1 MMGAPAAGRMLLRR
15 APTDMRKSFDGLSG
29 LVRSEFHEEPTSGD
43 VFVFLNRRR
52 ELIKVLYW
60 DRDGFVLW
68 AKRLERGR
76 FVLPGGDDSALD
88 RTALTLLLEGVKAR
102 VLFRSPRYK
111 INNKP
116 TTRDVVSA

>member
-1 MMGAPAAGRMLLRR
+1 MIGLPAAGRMLLRR

-52 ELIKVLYW
+52 DLIKVLYW
-60 DRDGFVLW
+60 ERDGFALW

-76 FVLPGGDDSALD
+76 FMLPGGDGAALD
-88 RTALTLLLEGVKAR
+88 PTALTLLLEGVKAR

-111 INNKP
+111 VPNKVEAC
-116 TTRDVVSA
+116 DVL

>member
-1 MMGAPAAGRMLLRR
+1 MIGLPAAGRMLLRR

-29 LVRSEFHEEPTSGD
+29 LVRSEFREEPTSGD

-52 ELIKVLYW
+52 DLIKVLYW
-60 DRDGFVLW
+60 ERDGFALW

-76 FVLPGGDDSALD
+76 FMLPGGEGAALD
-88 RTALTLLLEGVKAR
+88 PTALTLLLEGVKAR

-111 INNKP
+111 VPNKVEAC
-116 TTRDVVSA
+116 DVL